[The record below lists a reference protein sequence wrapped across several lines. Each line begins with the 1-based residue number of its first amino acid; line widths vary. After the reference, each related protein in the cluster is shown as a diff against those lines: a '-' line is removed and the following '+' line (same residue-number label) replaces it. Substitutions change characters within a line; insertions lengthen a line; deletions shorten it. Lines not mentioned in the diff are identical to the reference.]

1 MEVQPV
7 TLSGQW
13 VWLEPLRLEH
23 ADALWPQANESD
35 IWRYLPY
42 GTIDSPGRLRALI
55 EDLLSRQAR
64 GTDLPFTV
72 FDLATGTAAG
82 MTRYLAIDRAN
93 RSLEIGGTWYGRA
106 FRRTPVNTECKY
118 LLLRHAFEVLGCIR
132 VQLKTDVRNA
142 RSQQAIERL
151 GIRRE
156 GILRKHMIL
165 PDGHQRSSV
174 IYSVI
179 DDEWP
184 DLKGHLE
191 ALLCRSSSQDVTN
204 QQEQRR

>member
-13 VWLEPLRLEH
+13 VRLEPLRLEH
-23 ADALWPQANESD
+23 ADALWPQANEPD

-42 GTIDSPGRLRALI
+42 GTIDSPARLRTLI
-55 EDLLSRQAR
+55 EDLLNRQAR
-64 GTDLPFTV
+64 GTDLPFAV
-72 FDLATGTAAG
+72 FDQATGIAAG
-82 MTRYLAIDRAN
+82 MTRYLAIDHAN

-132 VQLKTDVRNA
+132 VQLKTDLRNI

-151 GIRRE
+151 SILRE

-184 DLKGHLE
+184 DLKDYLE
-191 ALLCRSSSQDVTN
+191 ALMRRSSVSDSTN
-204 QQEQRR
+204 QLEQSE